1 MVAGDEADPNF
12 RVTTTPGA
20 VEGLTLTVSGE
31 LDIVAAPR
39 LREALDDAIKAST
52 GDLELDLRECSFIDS
67 RGLQAIIEGG
77 KSLAERGRS
86 LALTNPQPHV
96 RRLFLT
102 AGLDR
107 IAGLQL
113 EVDAPDSAP

>member
-1 MVAGDEADPNF
+1 MVAGAEADPNF
-12 RVTTTPGA
+12 RVTATRGPGQNT
-20 VEGLTLTVSGE
+20 TLTVSGE

-39 LREALDDAIKAST
+39 LRDALAEAIRAST
-52 GDLELDLRECSFIDS
+52 GELELDLRECPFIDS
-67 RGLQAIIEGG
+67 RGLQVIIEAGR
-77 KSLAERGRS
+77 SLAEGGRS

-102 AGLDR
+102 AGIDQ

-113 EVDAPDSAP
+113 EGDPPDSAP